1 MHTPSLDSTQKPTIL
16 VLHGVTMSGRSMLA
30 LLGPIADSL
39 RAAGFELVAPDAAGR
54 MSKEQ
59 VAGLVSWAR
68 STYAKVGQ
76 DADAAFCE
84 GVFWQ
89 GGEHGDWFDAVTDP
103 ASGEKTYRALAPSL
117 ERVRAATSGRR
128 VVGVLGFSQ
137 GCAMAAVVSG
147 AAKRGALPFGDTLR
161 FGVYV
166 AGFKP
171 AFARPEIE
179 LWPVPDVA
187 GLFAAGTADAIFS
200 DPEGIRALAREFTD
214 PEVHIVEGLQHTM
227 PVSAEWVE
235 RITAFATRHG

>member
-1 MHTPSLDSTQKPTIL
+1 MKPTIL
-16 VLHGVTMSGRSMLA
+16 VFHGVTMSGRSMLE

-54 MSKEQ
+54 MSADQ
-59 VAGLVSWAR
+59 VAGLMSWAR

-76 DADAAFCE
+76 DADAAFRE
-84 GVFWQ
+84 GVFWRD
-89 GGEHGDWFDAVTDP
+89 GEHGDWFDAATDP
-103 ASGEKTYRALAPSL
+103 ESGEKIYRALAPSL
-117 ERVRAATSGRR
+117 ERVRAAASGRR

-147 AAKRGALPFGDTLR
+147 AAKRGLLPFGDTLR

-166 AGFKP
+166 AGFKATFDLP
-171 AFARPEIE
+171 RLE
-179 LWPVPDVA
+179 LWPVPEVS
-187 GLFAAGTADAIFS
+187 GLFVTGTADAIFP

-227 PVSAEWVE
+227 PVSAEWVD
-235 RITAFATRHG
+235 RITAFATRRS